1 MTNRRYVRWP
11 IGVLIAGTLAACF
24 LIPEWPRRWPIPLHA
39 AQPASSAA
47 TAGGPTAT
55 RLPDGRWLLVGGTGS
70 EARAMLWD
78 PSSGTATPTGGSLHV
93 PRAEHSATMLSDGTV
108 LIAGGRQGGGALVE
122 SPELFDPATGTFT
135 LLPIVGA
142 VPRASHTATLL
153 TDGRVLVAGGSN
165 GGPTPLDV
173 ELWDVSGQTAT
184 ALPDV
189 AVNRSGHQATLL
201 SDGRVLMTGGDAV
214 DGPPPRGAIVVDPVA
229 RTVRAINPP
238 AEPRRPPVVVD
249 TLPPP
254 GATDVPLDAHLALRF
269 SDALIPASVT
279 PASVTLRGPGA
290 AVETRIV
297 VAEGGRLAFVWPAE
311 PLNED
316 TTYALTI
323 DGPIDPFG
331 VPVIPTSMAFTTTT
345 RATRPD
351 SAGGDTE
358 AWVPSADASDGWRTG
373 RPPSSWTALPPLAAP
388 LGVTA
393 IAGQVLTLDGRPLR
407 NVTFSLEGDSAST
420 RSDGTGR
427 FLLVPH
433 TAPSGHGVLHIDGAT
448 ASHPNRTYGFFEW
461 GFEWNYELKAGQTSV
476 LRFPIWMPKLDT
488 DHTVQI
494 PSPTASETVITTPT
508 MPGFE
513 LHLPAGTVI
522 RDHNG
527 KVAHAISLTPIPLD
541 RPPFPLPGD
550 ATFTMDYTIQ
560 PGGAYVSTP
569 GGSGAWVVYPARA
582 SSGPVGKRVQFVAY
596 DPDDAGWTV
605 YGMGTVGATQVR
617 PDARTRI
624 YAFTKASFNDG
635 NTPAAGGSGPDPKKR
650 KGDPV
655 DPSTGAFIMH
665 KTDLFLPDVIPIA
678 VTRTYNSLDTY
689 ARPFGTGMMH
699 AYTIFQHSEH
709 QFDEADLIQT
719 DGAKIHYVR
728 ISADG
733 LPWYS
738 TVLESQAAPN
748 GFYKSRI
755 SFNFTDNGWTLART
769 DGTVYIFGHEAPLQK
784 IRDRYGN
791 EVRVSWSGTN
801 TFGAGVGNITRVT
814 SPNGRYIDFTYY
826 TGTSRVYQAKDNTGR
841 TVTYTYDTNGNLLT
855 VTDPLSQ
862 VTTYSYDASNRMLT
876 IRDGRNIVYLT
887 NTYTSG
893 RVTTQ
898 TLAESGQT
906 YQFVYTVD
914 GSNNITQT
922 DVTDPRGTV
931 GRVSFNSSHFATTE
945 VEALGTA
952 VARTTT
958 YERQSGSNLLT
969 AVTDGLSRRT
979 EFTYDNAGHVLTTT
993 RLAGTVN
1000 AGTTT
1005 YTYESLFGQVAS
1017 VTDPLSHTWTLSY
1030 DALGRL
1036 TGITDPLSHQ
1046 TTVQFNGSGQVTS
1059 VTDPLIHTW
1068 QWEYTGG
1075 DLTSTADPSGNTT
1088 RRFVDAAG
1096 RTLSMTDPLGHVTLT
1111 TFDALDRATTITD
1124 ALGGQTVFTYD
1135 ANNNLLSL
1143 TDALTH
1149 ATSYTYDN
1157 RDRVATRTDPLTH
1170 QASYTYDATSNL
1182 TQTIDRKSQVTSRTY
1197 DALSRPTLLT
1207 FADTSTIAYTYDA
1220 GDRIT
1225 QIADSANGT
1234 ITRTYDDLDRLTSET
1249 TPQGTVS
1256 YTYDA
1261 DGRRATMTVAGQTAM
1276 SYGYDNAHRLTSITQ
1291 GTAVVAFTYDEANRR
1306 STLTYPN
1313 GIVATYGYDNTN
1325 QLTSLTYTSGQTT
1338 LGDLTYTYDA
1348 ESRRTAVGGSWA
1360 RTGIPTAVTSATYDA
1375 ANRITGWAGTTF
1387 SYDPNGNL
1395 TSDGL
1400 TSYTWNARNQLSGMS
1415 GGTSASFA
1423 YDALERRRSKTVG
1436 GATTNF
1442 LYDGENLVQEL
1453 TSGGTPTANLLT
1465 GLSIDQM
1472 FTRAEAGG
1480 TSTMLID
1487 VLGSAV
1493 ALADTSGAVQTQ
1505 YTFDPF
1511 GTTTLSGAT
1520 SSNSLQ
1526 FTGREN
1532 DGTGLYYYRARY
1544 HAPALGRFTSEDPI
1558 GFRGGI
1564 NLHTYAD
1571 DSPTNLVDPSGAEAL
1586 PLPRPGPL
1594 VIPPWVGW
1602 AWFDAW
1608 ILQHDWNEFQKL
1620 CLASGWGWCSPSPSS
1635 SSSPIPSSDPLPDEK
1650 CEKQRCKQVRQYC
1663 IHDRCGDTLPTWDH
1677 GKSFFKCLDRCLK
1690 EFNCPGLP

>member
-1 MTNRRYVRWP
+1 MTNRRRMKVP
-11 IGVLIAGTLAACF
+11 IAVLVAGTLAACS
-24 LIPEWPRRWPIPLHA
+24 LIPEWARRWTVPLHA
-39 AQPASSAA
+39 DQSGASAGV
-47 TAGGPTAT
+47 TASGPTAT
-55 RLPDGRWLLVGGTGS
+55 RLSDGRWLLVGGTGS
-70 EARAMLWD
+70 EARAVLWD
-78 PSSGTATPTGGSLHV
+78 PSSGTAALTGGSLQV

-108 LIAGGRQGGGALVE
+108 LIVGGRQRSALIE

-135 LLPIVGA
+135 LLSIVGA

-153 TDGRVLVAGGSN
+153 TDGRLLVLGGSN

-173 ELWDVSGQTAT
+173 EIWDVPGETAT
-184 ALPDV
+184 ALPDA
-189 AVNRSGHQATLL
+189 AVNRSGHQATLQ
-201 SDGRVLMTGGDAV
+201 SDGRVLVTGGDAV
-214 DGPPPRGAIVVDPVA
+214 AGPPPRGAILVDPVA

-249 TLPPP
+249 TLPPT
-254 GATDVPLDAHLALRF
+254 GATNVPLDAHLALRF

-279 PASVTLRGPGA
+279 SASVRLSGPDGI
-290 AVETRIV
+290 VKTRIV
-297 VAEGGRLAFVWPAE
+297 VAEDGRLAFVWPAE
-311 PLNED
+311 PFNED

-373 RPPSSWTALPPLAAP
+373 RPPTSWTALPPLAAP

-393 IAGQVLTLDGRPLR
+393 IAGQVLTLDGRPLP
-407 NVTFSLEGDSAST
+407 NVTFSVEGDAAST

-427 FLLVPH
+427 FLLVPR
-433 TAPSGHGVLHIDGAT
+433 TAQSGHGVLHINGAT
-448 ASHPNRTYGFFEW
+448 AGNPHRTYGFFEW
-461 GFEWNYELKAGQTSV
+461 GFEWNYELKTGQTSV

-488 DHTVQI
+488 EHAVQI
-494 PSPTASETVITTPT
+494 PSPTTGETVVTTPT

-522 RDHNG
+522 RDHDG
-527 KVAHAISLTPIPLD
+527 KVVHAISLTPIPLD
-541 RPPFPLPGD
+541 RTPFPLPGD

-582 SSGPVGKRVQFVAY
+582 SSGPVGKRVQFFAY

-605 YGMGTVGATQVR
+605 YGMGTVGTTQVK
-617 PDARTRI
+617 PDAGTRI

-699 AYTIFQHSEH
+699 AYTLFQHSEH

-748 GFYKSRI
+748 AFYKSRI
-755 SFNFTDNGWTLART
+755 SFNFTDNGWTLALT

-826 TGTSRVYQAKDNTGR
+826 TGTSRVYQAKDNAGR
-841 TVTYTYDTNGNLLT
+841 TVTYTYDSNGNLLT
-855 VTDPLSQ
+855 VTDPMSQ
-862 VTTYSYDASNRMLT
+862 VTTYTYDASNRMLT

-887 NTYTSG
+887 NAYTSG

-898 TLAESGQT
+898 TLAESGET
-906 YQFVYTVD
+906 YQFAYTVD

-931 GRVSFNSSHFATTE
+931 ERHSFNSSHFTTTE

-958 YERQSGSNLLT
+958 YERQTGSNLLT

-979 EFTYDNAGHVLTTT
+979 EFTYDTTGHVLTTT
-993 RLAGTVN
+993 RLAGTAN
-1000 AGTTT
+1000 AATTT
-1005 YTYESLFGQVAS
+1005 YTYEPLFGQVAS

-1030 DALGRL
+1030 DVLGRL
-1036 TGITDPLSHQ
+1036 TGVTDPLSHQ
-1046 TTVQFNGSGQVTS
+1046 TTVTFNGSGQVTS
-1059 VTDPLIHTW
+1059 VTDPLSHTW
-1068 QWEYTGG
+1068 QWGYTGG
-1075 DLTSTADPSGNTT
+1075 DLTSTTDPLGNTT

-1096 RTLSMTDPLGHVTLT
+1096 RALSTTDPLGRVTLT
-1111 TFDALDRATTITD
+1111 TVDALNRATALTD
-1124 ALGGQTVFTYD
+1124 ALGGQTGFTYD
-1135 ANNNLLSL
+1135 ANSNLLSL

-1149 ATSYTYDN
+1149 ATSYTYDTH
-1157 RDRVATRTDPLTH
+1157 DRVATRTDPLTH
-1170 QASYTYDATSNL
+1170 QASYTYDSNGNL
-1182 TQTIDRKSQVTSRTY
+1182 TETIDRKSQVTGRTY
-1197 DALSRPTLLT
+1197 DALNRLTLVT
-1207 FADTSTIAYTYDA
+1207 FDDAATVTYTYDA
-1220 GDRIT
+1220 GDRIA

-1234 ITRTYDDLDRLTSET
+1234 ITRAYDDLNRLTSET

-1256 YTYDA
+1256 YTYDV
-1261 DGRRATMTVAGQTAM
+1261 DSRRATMTVAGQTAV
-1276 SYGYDNAHRLTSITQ
+1276 SYAYDDAHRLTSITQ
-1291 GTAVVAFTYDEANRR
+1291 GTDVVSFTYDNANRR

-1313 GIVATYGYDNTN
+1313 GIVATYGNDNAN

-1348 ESRRTAVGGSWA
+1348 AGLRTAVGGSWA
-1360 RTGIPTAVTSATYDA
+1360 RTGIPAVLSNATYDA
-1375 ANRITGWAGTTF
+1375 ANRIAAWGGTTF
-1387 SYDPNGNL
+1387 TYDLNGNL
-1395 TSDGL
+1395 TSDGGI
-1400 TSYTWNARNQLSGMS
+1400 TYSWNARNQLTALSGEVN
-1415 GGTSASFA
+1415 ASFA
-1423 YDALERRRSKTVG
+1423 YDALDRRRSKTVV
-1436 GATTNF
+1436 GATTNS
-1442 LYDGENLVQEL
+1442 LYDGESLVQEL
-1453 TSGGTPTANLLT
+1453 SSGGTPTANLLT
-1465 GLSIDQM
+1465 GLGIDET
-1472 FTRAEAGG
+1472 FTRTDSSGSNTLLVDALN
-1480 TSTMLID
+1480 STL
-1487 VLGSAV
+1487 
-1493 ALADTSGAVQTQ
+1493 ALASGAGSIQTQ
-1505 YTFDPF
+1505 YTFAPF
-1511 GTTTLSGAT
+1511 GVTTVSGA
-1520 SSNSLQ
+1520 SSTNPTQ

-1544 HAPALGRFTSEDPI
+1544 HIPSVGQFASEDPI
-1558 GFRGGI
+1558 GFHGGV
-1564 NLHTYAD
+1564 NLYTYVE
-1571 DSPTNLVDPSGAEAL
+1571 DSPTNLVDPSGTLYAPPVVIGPAA
-1586 PLPRPGPL
+1586 PLIFVDIWL
-1594 VIPPWVGW
+1594 
-1602 AWFDAW
+1602 FK
-1608 ILQHDWNEFQKL
+1608 HDWGEFQKL
-1620 CLASGWGWCSPSPSS
+1620 CLASGWAWCSPSKSS
-1635 SSSPIPSSDPLPDEK
+1635 RSPIPSSDPLPDEK
-1650 CEKQRCKQVRQYC
+1650 CEKERCKQVRQYC
-1663 IHDRCGDTLPTWDH
+1663 IDKCSDEPFPSWDH
-1677 GKSFFKCLDRCLK
+1677 GKGFLWCLDRCLK
-1690 EFNCPGLP
+1690 GFNCRGLP